1 MEVYNAAQWMLDRHV
16 DAGRGDRVAIRYRGE
31 SFTYSHVIREVWRV
45 QRALGE
51 LGVGRGERVVL
62 VMNDSPEM
70 IAWLLGCQRSGV
82 VPVPLSTMAT
92 ADDLA
97 AIVVD
102 CAAGVMVVSQQYVP
116 RIDTI
121 ASATTALRHIVVI
134 DAGVVESDVVD
145 PGVAKFGVAD
155 SGATVSVAA
164 WSSFVDA
171 TEAGVADTGHDSQ
184 ALWLYSSGTTGLPK
198 GVIHVHRS
206 LQATFDTYATH
217 VLQITPGDRCLS
229 VAKLFFAYG
238 FGNSLTFPFGAGA
251 TVILEPER
259 PTPAG
264 MCQLV
269 VAEQPTLFFA
279 APGFVAGL
287 LDAGAPSETFAS
299 VRATMTAGETLPGD
313 LHRRFRER
321 FGHAVLDGIGST
333 EALHIFVSNTIDDQ
347 RAGST
352 GVVVPGYQ
360 VCLRDDADAAVDA
373 ADVPGYLH
381 VKGSSTAV
389 GYWNR
394 PDATALSFRSDGW
407 VRTGDV
413 YTRSADDH
421 WTFLGRNNDM
431 IKAGGIWVSPAEV
444 ESVVIEHPDVLEAAV
459 VGLRNADGLE
469 EVVAFVVARAGH
481 TIDAPSVEA
490 HCRASMAAFKRP
502 RRLVVVDV
510 LPKTATGKIQR
521 FALRDQLA
529 AATPTE

>member
-1 MEVYNAAQWMLDRHV
+1 MIELYNAAQWLLDRHV
-16 DAGRGDRVAIRYRGE
+16 DAGRGDRVAIRCRGE
-31 SFTYSHVIREVWRV
+31 SFSYSDVIREVWRV

-51 LGVGRGERVVL
+51 LGVGHGERVVL

-102 CAAGVMVVSQQYVP
+102 CAAGLVVVSQQYVP

-121 ASATTALRHIVVI
+121 AIAATALRHVVVI
-134 DAGVVESDVVD
+134 DARVVESGVVESGVVE
-145 PGVAKFGVAD
+145 
-155 SGATVSVAA
+155 SGTPISVAA
-164 WSSFVDA
+164 WSSFADA
-171 TEAGVADTGHDSQ
+171 AEVGVADTGGDSQ

-198 GVIHVHRS
+198 GVVHVHRS
-206 LQATFDTYATH
+206 LQATFDTYAAH
-217 VLQITPGDRCLS
+217 VLQIIPGDRCLS

-259 PTPAG
+259 PTPAS

-269 VAEQPTLFFA
+269 EAEQPTLFFA

-287 LDAGAPSETFAS
+287 LDTGVPSETFAS
-299 VRATMTAGETLPGD
+299 VRATITAGETLPGD
-313 LHRRFRER
+313 LHRRFRDR

-352 GVVVPGYQ
+352 GVAVPGYQ
-360 VCLRDDADAAVDA
+360 VCLRDDADVVVDA

-381 VKGSSTAV
+381 VRGPSTAV

-394 PDATALSFRSDGW
+394 PEATALSFRIDGW
-407 VRTGDV
+407 LRTGDV

-481 TIDAPSVEA
+481 SIDASSVEA

-502 RRLVVVDV
+502 RRLVVVDM

>member
-1 MEVYNAAQWMLDRHV
+1 MELYNAAQWLLDRHL
-16 DAGRGDRVAIRYRGE
+16 DAGQGDRVAIRCRGE
-31 SFTYSHVIREVWRV
+31 SLSYSDVIREVWRV

-102 CAAGVMVVSQQYVP
+102 CVAGVVVVSQLYAP

-121 ASATTALRHIVVI
+121 AIAATELRHVVVI
-134 DAGVVESDVVD
+134 DAGAVESGTVE
-145 PGVAKFGVAD
+145 

-171 TEAGVADTGHDSQ
+171 TEVGVADTGRDSQ

-206 LQATFDTYATH
+206 PQATFDTYARH
-217 VLQITPGDRCLS
+217 VLQITPDDRCLS

-238 FGNSLTFPFGAGA
+238 FGNSLTFPFGAAA

-259 PTPAG
+259 PTPMS

-287 LDAGAPSETFAS
+287 LDAGLADAGAPSETFAS

-352 GVVVPGYQ
+352 GVVVPGYE
-360 VCLRDDADAAVDA
+360 VCLRDDADVVVDA

-381 VKGSSTAV
+381 VRGPSTAV

-394 PDATALSFRSDGW
+394 PEATAVSFRSDGW
-407 VRTGDV
+407 LRTGDV

-459 VGLRNADGLE
+459 VGLRNAEGLE
-469 EVVAFVVARAGH
+469 EVVAFIVARSGH
-481 TIDAPSVEA
+481 TIDEA
-490 HCRASMAAFKRP
+490 SIDSHCRASMAAFKRP